1 MCLNKLPAAL
11 YCAPFLKMY
20 TCCSIWA
27 RSVLASDVW
36 ATTSRS
42 SCSCAWQPLM
52 SAGSFS
58 LAMYADTFSSSS
70 ALCSSPSVS
79 KTRFYSQQYQW
90 KCVFIKRERG
100 EGAFL
105 CDVRTHTYTEMRKKQ
120 TSVVA
125 GEKLGESRVLA
136 RRRAGR
142 GKMIGA
148 GSAFRPNIFEKAT
161 RLPGDYLLLP
171 DGNKD
176 GTRYCL
182 LIIKCMFIF
191 TKNICML
198 VIIYYGI
205 NK

>member
-1 MCLNKLPAAL
+1 
-11 YCAPFLKMY
+11 MY

-36 ATTSRS
+36 EATSRS

-90 KCVFIKRERG
+90 KCVFIKRASEHIW
-100 EGAFL
+100 AT
-105 CDVRTHTYTEMRKKQ
+105 CAHTYTEMRKKQ

-125 GEKLGESRVLA
+125 GEKLGESRALV

-142 GKMIGA
+142 GKMKSSISASRLYIFPIGKWDA
-148 GSAFRPNIFEKAT
+148 RRGIIF
-161 RLPGDYLLLP
+161 
-171 DGNKD
+171 
-176 GTRYCL
+176 
-182 LIIKCMFIF
+182 
-191 TKNICML
+191 
-198 VIIYYGI
+198 
-205 NK
+205 